1 MRVLIVDDNAEFAAM
16 LQSALATSGYDV
28 QVALNGPQALAD
40 QYRFKAQAVILDL
53 FMPEMDGFETLITIR
68 KEFPGTRVI
77 VASGSAKLDASHYL
91 KAAELMGVD
100 LTLRKPF
107 EMTALLEKLDAI
119 RASLDRPS
127 GE

>member
-16 LQSALATSGYDV
+16 LQAALAIAGYQV

-40 QYRFKAQAVILDL
+40 QYRFKAHAVILDV
-53 FMPEMDGFETLITIR
+53 FMPEMDGFETLALIR
-68 KEFPGTRVI
+68 KQFPVTRVI

-100 LTLRKPF
+100 HTLRKPF
-107 EMTALLEKLDAI
+107 EMSALLERLESI
-119 RASLDRPS
+119 RVSLKKED
-127 GE
+127 GK